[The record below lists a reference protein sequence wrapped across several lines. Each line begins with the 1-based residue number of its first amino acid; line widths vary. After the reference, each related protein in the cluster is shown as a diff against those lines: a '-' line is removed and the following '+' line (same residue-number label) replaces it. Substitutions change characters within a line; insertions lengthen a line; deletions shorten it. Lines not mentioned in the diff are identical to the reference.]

1 MRFRQLD
8 EITQLAPGVDATAR
22 LTVSHEEGYFR
33 DHFPQFAVMPGVLTL
48 ESMFQTCSWLVRKT
62 EGFASSVVLLKEARN
77 VKFAGL
83 VRPGQTLTVSA
94 SIKNHGPQTTTL
106 AAEATLGEQ
115 TVASGRL
122 VLERFNLADRDPGRA
137 PTDAY
142 LRQAMQGEFNR
153 LHPAC
158 RSAREATRYRWM
170 WVDRF
175 REFVRGRRAVAIKT
189 VSMAEEPIDLYM
201 PGFPVM
207 PCSLIIEGFAQ
218 TGGILVGAGHDFEKR
233 IVLAK
238 VSKAAF
244 HRPAVP
250 GDTLVYE
257 VEIESL
263 QPEGAMVRGTSR
275 IGDELHGEVSLFFA
289 YLDQR
294 IVDGELIG
302 PADVLFMLRAF
313 GLYEVGRNEAG
324 APLEIPERL
333 LCAEREALAHGAA
346 SQPQ

>member
-8 EITQLAPGVDATAR
+8 EITQLTPGVDVSAR

-83 VRPGQTLTVSA
+83 VRPGQTLTLSA

-106 AAEATLGEQ
+106 AAEATLDGQ
-115 TVASGRL
+115 MVASGRL
-122 VLERFNLADRDPGRA
+122 VLERFNLADRNPRRA
-137 PTDAY
+137 PTDTH
-142 LRQAMQGEFNR
+142 LRQAMRAEFDR
-153 LHPAC
+153 LHPPC
-158 RSAREATRYRWM
+158 QPARAATRYRWM
-170 WVDRF
+170 WIDRF
-175 REFVRGRRAVAIKT
+175 REFISGRRAVAVKT
-189 VSMAEEPIDLYM
+189 VSMADEPIDLYM

-244 HRPAVP
+244 HGPAVP
-250 GDTLVYE
+250 GDSLVYE

-289 YLDQR
+289 YLDER

-302 PADVLFMLRAF
+302 PADVLLMLRAY
-313 GLYEVGRNEAG
+313 GLYDVGRNEDG
-324 APLEIPERL
+324 TPLQIPERL
-333 LCAEREALAHGAA
+333 LCAEREALEEGPAA
-346 SQPQ
+346 RQ